1 MKIYN
6 KKKFADGCFFLV
18 LGAALAGAIIWK
30 REIDGKSVV
39 LALIALVIGAD
50 ALVRSLSR
58 RLSYQDKVEALDE
71 RNIQVELRARSRTL
85 SLLRGTL
92 MAGADPQPDRRP
104 GQPEGR
110 AGVRRDDGRIP
121 ACCTPSPCSLSWHAA
136 SIMKA
141 GYRDRITEDPDEKE
155 SEEFHMSH
163 TREEEWKQVRA
174 LHLVRDER
182 DREVGAAA
190 KGRAGDA
197 VLAASQLFAAV
208 CLLRG
213 DPAWAAFLSLT
224 FVGGRGACLHR
235 FLGG

>member
-6 KKKFADGCFFLV
+6 NKKFADGCFFLV

-92 MAGADPQPDRRP
+92 MAVLILSLIGALAN
-104 GQPEGR
+104 PEGELVYGGMMVVS
-110 AGVRRDDGRIP
+110 GVLYTLSLFIELACSFYYEGRI
-121 ACCTPSPCSLSWHAA
+121 
-136 SIMKA
+136 
-141 GYRDRITEDPDEKE
+141 
-155 SEEFHMSH
+155 
-163 TREEEWKQVRA
+163 
-174 LHLVRDER
+174 
-182 DREVGAAA
+182 
-190 KGRAGDA
+190 
-197 VLAASQLFAAV
+197 
-208 CLLRG
+208 
-213 DPAWAAFLSLT
+213 
-224 FVGGRGACLHR
+224 
-235 FLGG
+235 

>member
-18 LGAALAGAIIWK
+18 LGAALAGAMIWK

-92 MAGADPQPDRRP
+92 MAVLVYGGMMVVSGVLYTLSLFIELACSFYY
-104 GQPEGR
+104 EGR
-110 AGVRRDDGRIP
+110 I
-121 ACCTPSPCSLSWHAA
+121 
-136 SIMKA
+136 
-141 GYRDRITEDPDEKE
+141 
-155 SEEFHMSH
+155 
-163 TREEEWKQVRA
+163 
-174 LHLVRDER
+174 
-182 DREVGAAA
+182 
-190 KGRAGDA
+190 
-197 VLAASQLFAAV
+197 
-208 CLLRG
+208 
-213 DPAWAAFLSLT
+213 
-224 FVGGRGACLHR
+224 
-235 FLGG
+235 

>member
-18 LGAALAGAIIWK
+18 PGAALAGAIIWK

-92 MAGADPQPDRRP
+92 MAVLILSLIGALANPK
-104 GQPEGR
+104 GELVYGGMMVVSGVLYTLSLFIELACSFYYEGR
-110 AGVRRDDGRIP
+110 I
-121 ACCTPSPCSLSWHAA
+121 
-136 SIMKA
+136 
-141 GYRDRITEDPDEKE
+141 
-155 SEEFHMSH
+155 
-163 TREEEWKQVRA
+163 
-174 LHLVRDER
+174 
-182 DREVGAAA
+182 
-190 KGRAGDA
+190 
-197 VLAASQLFAAV
+197 
-208 CLLRG
+208 
-213 DPAWAAFLSLT
+213 
-224 FVGGRGACLHR
+224 
-235 FLGG
+235 

>member
-6 KKKFADGCFFLV
+6 KKKFADGCFVLV

-92 MAGADPQPDRRP
+92 MAVLILSLIGALANPK
-104 GQPEGR
+104 GELVYGGMMVVSGVLYTLSLFIELACSFYYEGR
-110 AGVRRDDGRIP
+110 I
-121 ACCTPSPCSLSWHAA
+121 
-136 SIMKA
+136 
-141 GYRDRITEDPDEKE
+141 
-155 SEEFHMSH
+155 
-163 TREEEWKQVRA
+163 
-174 LHLVRDER
+174 
-182 DREVGAAA
+182 
-190 KGRAGDA
+190 
-197 VLAASQLFAAV
+197 
-208 CLLRG
+208 
-213 DPAWAAFLSLT
+213 
-224 FVGGRGACLHR
+224 
-235 FLGG
+235 